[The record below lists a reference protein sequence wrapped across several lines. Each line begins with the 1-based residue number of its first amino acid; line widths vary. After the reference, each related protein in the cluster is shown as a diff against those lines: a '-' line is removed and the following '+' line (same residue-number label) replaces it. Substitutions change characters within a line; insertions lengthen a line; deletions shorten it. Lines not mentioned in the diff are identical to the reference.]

1 MGAEGEGAVPI
12 KTSVTFLFGGSRD
25 WLAACAILAKEEL
38 PPLRCLREGFVMF
51 CSKMEECCKK
61 KFFSVFEG
69 QNCRRSNTDSAVGSF
84 RRCGRHGKKAK
95 IGC

>member
-38 PPLRCLREGFVMF
+38 PPLRCLREGFVML
-51 CSKMEECCKK
+51 CSKVRECGEKK
-61 KFFSVFEG
+61 SCQCPRPEII
-69 QNCRRSNTDSAVGSF
+69 VGT
-84 RRCGRHGKKAK
+84 
-95 IGC
+95 ILIPL